1 MENLSEEQREQIIRK
16 RQEMLKKMGAP
27 KAGQMIK
34 ESVVAG
40 AANSSIAAKLA
51 AIKSGGAK
59 ADFNKYINATS
70 KPGVGGSDASG
81 FQGLPE
87 PKIKKGP
94 KSHEEI
100 KPEYKQKLEDFGG
113 PGVANNHELSSIDAL
128 FGGDGGSSR
137 GHASN
142 VSNHPINN
150 EMSMDYGGM
159 PTFNPNAFKQKMQ
172 SKAAQT
178 NEVGNSPYLQFAGE
192 PPVQNEQFETVQPQ
206 FNMNQLQM
214 MMEKIARGVAEKTIK
229 NVLSEY
235 SEQQK
240 SKLQF
245 EWYNKEKSVIKMADG
260 KLYQLTPVQ
269 IKKKVS

>member
-16 RQEMLKKMGAP
+16 RQEMLKKMGVP
-27 KAGQMIK
+27 KAGQMVN

-40 AANSSIAAKLA
+40 AANSSMAAKLA
-51 AIKSGGAK
+51 AIKKGAAK
-59 ADFNKYINATS
+59 ADFNKHISATS
-70 KPGVGGSDASG
+70 KSSSNGPGMEG
-81 FQGLPE
+81 FQGIPE
-87 PKIKKGP
+87 PKMKKGP
-94 KSHEEI
+94 KGQNEEV

-113 PGVANNHELSSIDAL
+113 PAVANNHELASIDAL
-128 FGGDGGSSR
+128 FGGDGGHSR
-137 GHASN
+137 GAATATQ
-142 VSNHPINN
+142 HPINN
-150 EMSMDYGGM
+150 EISMDYGGM

-172 SKAAQT
+172 AKAAQT
-178 NEVGNSPYLQFAGE
+178 NSEPNPYLQYANEGSM
-192 PPVQNEQFETVQPQ
+192 QMEQFETVQPQ
-206 FNMNQLQM
+206 FNMQNLQI

-245 EWYNKEKSVIKMADG
+245 EWYNKDKQVIKMADG

-269 IKKKVS
+269 IRKKTS

>member
-1 MENLSEEQREQIIRK
+1 MENLSEQEREKIIRK

-70 KPGVGGSDASG
+70 KPGGGSGDG

-87 PKIKKGP
+87 PKMKKGP
-94 KSHEEI
+94 KSNEEV

-113 PGVANNHELSSIDAL
+113 PAIANNHELSSIDAL

-137 GHASN
+137 GHAATMSN
-142 VSNHPINN
+142 HSHPINS
-150 EMSMDYGGM
+150 EIDYGGM

-178 NEVGNSPYLQFAGE
+178 NEIDNSPYLKFAGE
-192 PPVQNEQFETVQPQ
+192 PPVQNEQFETMQPQ
-206 FNMNQLQM
+206 VNMNQLQM

-240 SKLQF
+240 AKLQF
-245 EWYNKEKSVIKMADG
+245 EWYNKEKNVIKMPDG

-269 IKKKVS
+269 IKKRTS